1 MECSLRFQ
9 REIAVHQFHILESI
23 LKEDSHI
30 CPKRKYKKFSLY
42 AIVYNKKK
50 EENNM
55 LGIKATHK
63 KLLVERN
70 TEKERIKW

>member
-1 MECSLRFQ
+1 MKSSPHSQLEDARMQQQ
-9 REIAVHQFHILESI
+9 RPSTVKNKI
-23 LKEDSHI
+23 
-30 CPKRKYKKFSLY
+30 KKQ
-42 AIVYNKKK
+42 IETKKK